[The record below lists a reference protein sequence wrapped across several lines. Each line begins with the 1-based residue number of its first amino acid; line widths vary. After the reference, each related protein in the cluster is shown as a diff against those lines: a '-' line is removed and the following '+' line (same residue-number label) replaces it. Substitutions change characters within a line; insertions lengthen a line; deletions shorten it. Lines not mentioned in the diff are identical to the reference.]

1 MTDLLE
7 RDLRAAN
14 PLRSRRTDPLS
25 ARAEADLASILA
37 SASAATDADAAA
49 AEDATATVVPIASAA
64 KRSRRARFAWALSA
78 AAALAAASVITIT
91 SLTVSPPAGVAA
103 PPDLDPVPI
112 DSTLSEVLAEMSA
125 NARQLPG
132 DTSLG
137 HIVESEAWYS
147 DISITEESTTF
158 FVQPQLV
165 HVEWHPDLTGF
176 VEARAGEVRW
186 GDPVD
191 ADGMTKP
198 GEVLFRVDY
207 DEPGSF
213 PLTLPQP
220 PPDTADAFRDYI
232 RAAYPD
238 YTDDTPTGFY
248 FAALEDIRSGWPL
261 TGPQAAGA
269 LDFIGSLPDVELL
282 GEVTDRL
289 GRTGIAIATE
299 TETHRF
305 VLVFDRQTGLLLSA
319 ERSYLGGVPDFDY
332 PPGVMSFTAWKEPR

>member
-25 ARAEADLASILA
+25 ARAEADLASILT
-37 SASAATDADAAA
+37 SAPVAADAPSNVA
-49 AEDATATVVPIASAA
+49 PIASAP
-64 KRSRRARFAWALSA
+64 KKNRRARYAWVLGA
-78 AAALAAASVITIT
+78 AAALAVAAVITVT
-91 SLTVSPPAGVAA
+91 SLTASPPAGVAA
-103 PPDLDPVPI
+103 PPNLDPVPI

-137 HIVESEAWYS
+137 HIVESEGWYS
-147 DISITEESTTF
+147 DITIGEESTTY

-165 HVEWHPDLTGF
+165 HLEWHPDLTGF

-186 GDPVD
+186 GDPVN
-191 ADGMTKP
+191 AEGMTEP

-213 PLTLPQP
+213 PMAFPQP
-220 PPDTADAFRDYI
+220 PPDTGDAFRDYI

-248 FAALEDIRSGWPL
+248 FAALEDIRGTWPL

-269 LDFIGSLPDVELL
+269 LDFIGTLPDVELL

-299 TETHRF
+299 TESHRF
-305 VLVFDRQTGLLLSA
+305 VLVFDRETGLLLSA
-319 ERSYLGGVPDFDY
+319 ERSYLGGLPDFDY

>member
-14 PLRSRRTDPLS
+14 PLHSRRTDPLS

-37 SASAATDADAAA
+37 STPAAADAA
-49 AEDATATVVPIASAA
+49 ATVVPIASAP
-64 KRSRRARFAWALSA
+64 KKIRRARFAWALSA
-78 AAALAAASVITIT
+78 AAALVVASVITIA

-147 DISITEESTTF
+147 DITIGEESTTY

-165 HVEWHPDLTGF
+165 HLEWNADYSGF
-176 VEARAGEVRW
+176 VETRAGEVRW

-191 ADGMTKP
+191 TDGMAEP
-198 GEVLFRVDY
+198 GELLSRYDY
-207 DEPGSF
+207 PEPGTF
-213 PLTLPQP
+213 PMGFPQP

-232 RAAYPD
+232 RATY
-238 YTDDTPTGFY
+238 TGFDDATPAASY
-248 FAALEDIRSGWPL
+248 FAALEDIRGTWPL

-269 LDFIGSLPDVELL
+269 LDFIGTLPDVELL
-282 GEVTDRL
+282 GEVVDRL
-289 GRTGIAIATE
+289 GRTGIAVATE
-299 TETHRF
+299 TETHRL
-305 VLVFDRQTGLLLSA
+305 VLVFDRSTGLLLSA
-319 ERSYLGGVPDFDY
+319 ETSYLGGIPDFDY
-332 PPGVMSFTAWKEPR
+332 PPGVMGFTAWKEP